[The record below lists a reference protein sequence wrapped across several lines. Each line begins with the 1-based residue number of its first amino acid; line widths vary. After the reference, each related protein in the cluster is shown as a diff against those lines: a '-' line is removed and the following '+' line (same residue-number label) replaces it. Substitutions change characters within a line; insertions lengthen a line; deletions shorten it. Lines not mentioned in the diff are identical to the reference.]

1 MAAKPTPAFTEQ
13 STMVPTTLHD
23 SCCVIVSR
31 KLRLRN
37 VESCIPDH
45 TNCSIPSPLSFLET
59 VPSHVGSGELVPS
72 HGSCQNVY

>member
-1 MAAKPTPAFTEQ
+1 MAADLTPAFTEQ

-37 VESCIPDH
+37 IESCIPDH

-59 VPSHVGSGELVPS
+59 VISHVGSGELS
-72 HGSCQNVY
+72 